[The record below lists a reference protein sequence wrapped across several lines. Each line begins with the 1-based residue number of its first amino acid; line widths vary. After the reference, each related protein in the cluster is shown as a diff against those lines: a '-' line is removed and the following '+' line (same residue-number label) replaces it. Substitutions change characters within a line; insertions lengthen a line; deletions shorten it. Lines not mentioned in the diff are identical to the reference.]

1 MTATKKFT
9 DEEIQNMQNALK
21 KPTSMFDERP

>member
-1 MTATKKFT
+1 MTATKKFSE
-9 DEEIQNMQNALK
+9 DEVKQLQFALN